1 MGGRLPSA
9 SHEASILPTLSRP
22 KNEIDHTRSGS
33 VGGNRVQLVRHIAAV
48 QRRAGHVL
56 VIMHQEFARL
66 NAACGETHHG
76 NGVRV
81 DTVDRRI
88 LSNKAHGA
96 GDIQRALLL
105 RVGRQAVIHNE
116 GLEAQL
122 AQRRRRGQGIC
133 IVAAELIRAARHQ
146 HHRPLGL
153 NARTHGNRRDVRPE
167 IPRVEIAA
175 HVLGKAGPGGN
186 VALLPQIQRLNVFGI
201 GSRIQ
206 HGGVALRIR
215 QPPQHIAAGIVL
227 NSARA
232 VIVFRREIIRG
243 GNGVGGS
250 ASAGRHTKRRQSS

>member
-1 MGGRLPSA
+1 MGGRLSSA

-56 VIMHQEFARL
+56 VIVHQEFARL
-66 NAACGETHHG
+66 NAACGEAHHG
-76 NGVRV
+76 DSLRI

-122 AQRRRRGQGIC
+122 AQRR
-133 IVAAELIRAARHQ
+133 
-146 HHRPLGL
+146 
-153 NARTHGNRRDVRPE
+153 
-167 IPRVEIAA
+167 
-175 HVLGKAGPGGN
+175 
-186 VALLPQIQRLNVFGI
+186 
-201 GSRIQ
+201 
-206 HGGVALRIR
+206 
-215 QPPQHIAAGIVL
+215 
-227 NSARA
+227 A
-232 VIVFRREIIRG
+232 VGRES
-243 GNGVGGS
+243 V
-250 ASAGRHTKRRQSS
+250 